1 MKNNCCKK
9 GFTLIELLVVVLIIG
24 ILAAIAMPQYQKAVE
39 KTRTAEMV
47 TWVGNAK
54 KAVSAYILQYGMPSV
69 ATDLLT
75 TSALDIDLTQGLDCP
90 ETNHYCENKYYDYNI
105 YCGGS
110 LCTINFNRKGA
121 AFKGYLT
128 SSDAHTWSSHDTWV
142 GDKLGQI
149 QCQALNKLS
158 DTNSATC
165 EIE

>member
-1 MKNNCCKK
+1 MKNTGCKK

-24 ILAAIAMPQYQKAVE
+24 ILAAIALPQYQKAVE

-47 TWVGNAK
+47 TFVGNAK

-69 ATDLLT
+69 YTDLLT

-90 ETNHYCENKYYDYNI
+90 DGADYCENKYYGYFI
-105 YCGGS
+105 YCDGP
-110 LCTINFNRKGA
+110 CVIQFYRNGA
-121 AFKGYLT
+121 NFKGYLT
-128 SSDAHTWSSHDTWV
+128 SPDGRTWSSLGTWV

-165 EIE
+165 EIEE